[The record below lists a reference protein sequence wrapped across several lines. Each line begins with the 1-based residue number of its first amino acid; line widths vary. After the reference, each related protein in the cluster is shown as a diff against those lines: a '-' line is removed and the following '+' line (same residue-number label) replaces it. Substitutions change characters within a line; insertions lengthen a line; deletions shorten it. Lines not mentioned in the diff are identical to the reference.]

1 MPPSA
6 FEGVLKNALRSFK
19 GILQNASERSLG
31 ILKMPLSLIFK
42 GVLKNAIKDL
52 LRLCF
57 QQHFQKCF
65 K

>member
-42 GVLKNAIKDL
+42 GVLKSATKDL
-52 LRLCF
+52 F
-57 QQHFQKCF
+57 ASVFSAAF
-65 K
+65 

>member
-6 FEGVLKNALRSFK
+6 FEGVLKNALSFK

-42 GVLKNAIKDL
+42 GVLKSATKDL
-52 LRLCF
+52 F
-57 QQHFQKCF
+57 ASVFSAAF
-65 K
+65 

>member
-19 GILQNASERSLG
+19 GILQNAFERSLG
-31 ILKMPLSLIFK
+31 IPKMPLSLIFK
-42 GVLKNAIKDL
+42 GVLTNATKDL
-52 LRLCF
+52 LRPCF
-57 QQHFQKCF
+57 QQHFQKCL